1 MKRYGSCRNER
12 PAHRGKLQ
20 RMDTTD
26 EFVAISPEILY
37 FGTPVAV
44 ISSLNPD
51 GTTNLAAMSSFWALG
66 DRFVLGL
73 TRFGQTWANLERC
86 PECVLNMPSSREW
99 EHVEKLG
106 HTTGRSDLTDY
117 HRNAGITY
125 AEDKFEV
132 SGFTPMASE
141 HVAPLRAA
149 ECPVQVEARVLAIR
163 RASDDAPF
171 AYVEVRK
178 LLVHAKRRVLNP
190 PATRFDIETWSPLFY
205 LFRHYYGKG
214 AHLGKSFRARES

>member
-1 MKRYGSCRNER
+1 MLQILLKRSLACGC
-12 PAHRGKLQ
+12 KLHP
-20 RMDTTD
+20 MSAADD
-26 EFVAISPEILY
+26 FVAISPEILY

-51 GTTNLAAMSSFWALG
+51 GSTNLAAMSSFWALG

-86 PECVLNMPSSREW
+86 PECVLNLPSAREW
-99 EHVEKLG
+99 EHVERLG
-106 HTTGRSDLTDY
+106 HTTGRSELTDY
-117 HRNAGITY
+117 HRTAGITH

-141 HVAPLRAA
+141 RVAPVRAA
-149 ECPVQVEARVLAIR
+149 ECPVQVEARVLSLR
-163 RASDDAPF
+163 TASEDAPF

-178 LLVHAKRRVLNP
+178 LLVHAQRRVLDP
-190 PATRFDIETWSPLFY
+190 SAARLDIEAWSPLFY
-205 LFRHYYGKG
+205 VFRHYYGKG
-214 AHLGKSFRARES
+214 TRLGKSFRARDS